1 MKFLGVSSESLK
13 DPNGKKKWKKET
25 QGRHSNVQRIKMVED
40 LLVASGKYP
49 TIDATLSPA
58 NK

>member
-13 DPNGKKKWKKET
+13 DLDGKNKVKKEN
-25 QGRHSNVQRIKMVED
+25 QGRHSNVQRIKMVGD
-40 LLVASGKYP
+40 QLVASGKYP
-49 TIDATLSPA
+49 TIDAGLSPK